1 MTNTQFDLWTD
12 LVLLNAS
19 SRFDFEDETAAKVIA
34 WSDSTLFDK
43 EKMTLEDGI
52 NDDFND
58 TSGSSF
64 VGSLI
69 SNMDSFIS
77 TASSVVDAI
86 SSQKDYSLN
95 LEFNGFNGFN
105 IPQHSKFFVIKSFN
119 ERNVSLAVQHQ
130 VWSST
135 RRGNKKLQKEYQ
147 SLRPGAKI
155 FLLFSVNKSGKFC
168 GMAEMCSDLIRND
181 PRSNIWETHTHSY
194 TFPNL
199 FQIKWLYVKD
209 VQVRRFN
216 HLAWDVN
223 LGGNENF
230 PKMVGQ
236 CRDTDS
242 VPFVIGCQIVS
253 IFSDAP
259 LKSSLSYQ

>member
-105 IPQHSKFFVIKSFN
+105 IPQKFKV
-119 ERNVSLAVQHQ
+119 
-130 VWSST
+130 
-135 RRGNKKLQKEYQ
+135 
-147 SLRPGAKI
+147 
-155 FLLFSVNKSGKFC
+155 FC
-168 GMAEMCSDLIRND
+168 
-181 PRSNIWETHTHSY
+181 Y
-194 TFPNL
+194 KVF
-199 FQIKWLYVKD
+199 
-209 VQVRRFN
+209 
-216 HLAWDVN
+216 
-223 LGGNENF
+223 
-230 PKMVGQ
+230 
-236 CRDTDS
+236 
-242 VPFVIGCQIVS
+242 
-253 IFSDAP
+253 
-259 LKSSLSYQ
+259 